1 MLKAAVDDGTK
12 DFRLEE
18 EISESGTV
26 DGDVSSLHLLLGAV
40 GRCWGVGSNLGLKKI
55 I

>member
-26 DGDVSSLHLLLGAV
+26 DGDVSSLHLLLGTV
-40 GRCWGVGSNLGLKKI
+40 GRCWGVGSTLGLKKI